1 MTKDSFELI
10 TESPPIKETHKIL
23 NSSLTLVV
31 SFSGGRTSAMMARM
45 IQVSP
50 IYAGRKVIHVYANTG
65 KEKEETLEFIRR
77 CDEEWGFGTVW
88 LEAVISPE
96 KGEGTSFRVV
106 DYKTAIRNT
115 DPMAEGHPFY
125 DLCKK
130 YGIPS
135 NSAPHCTR
143 ELKTKTIRKYLMSI
157 GLTKWEEA
165 WGIRADE
172 PQRATPRGNLVYPMV
187 ELGITEP
194 MVRRFWT
201 AQSFDLGL
209 KDYQGNCDLCF
220 KKSLRKRL
228 TIMRESPSLAAD
240 WSTLEGVQEYGAGK
254 VAHLTFDRNGLTV
267 KDLLIM
273 SKDSKLE
280 EAVDKHDARI
290 AEENQNPWLFELAAE
305 INWDYETTCHCQS
318 T

>member
-1 MTKDSFELI
+1 
-10 TESPPIKETHKIL
+10 
-23 NSSLTLVV
+23 
-31 SFSGGRTSAMMARM
+31 M

-50 IYAGRKVIHVYANTG
+50 IYAGRKIIHVYANTG

-77 CDEEWGFGTVW
+77 CDEEWGFETVW

-115 DPMAEGHPFY
+115 DPMAAGHPFF

-143 ELKTKTIRKYLMSI
+143 ELKTTTIRKYLTSI

-172 PQRATPRGNLVYPMV
+172 PQRATPRGNVVYPMV
-187 ELGITEP
+187 EIGITEP

-201 AQSFDLGL
+201 AQPFDLEL

-228 TIMRESPSLAAD
+228 TILRESPALADD
-240 WSTLEGVQEYGAGK
+240 WSALEGLQKYGRGK
-254 VAHLTFDRNGLTV
+254 VAHLTFDRNGLTL
-267 KDLLIM
+267 KDLLAM
-273 SKDSKLE
+273 SVDPNLE
-280 EAVDKHDARI
+280 QAVDKHDARI
-290 AEENQNPWLFELAAE
+290 AEESRAPWLFEMAAE

>member
-1 MTKDSFELI
+1 MTALNQTLELSQDAAGQSLAA
-10 TESPPIKETHKIL
+10 SPC
-23 NSSLTLVV
+23 SLPLVV

-65 KEKEETLEFIRR
+65 KEREETLEFIRR
-77 CDEEWGFGTVW
+77 CDEEWGFDTVW

-96 KGEGTSFRVV
+96 KGEGTSFKVV

-115 DPMAEGHPFY
+115 DPMAAGHPFF

-143 ELKTKTIRKYLMSI
+143 ELKTKTIRKYLTSI

-172 PQRATPRGNLVYPMV
+172 PQRATPRGNVVYPMV
-187 ELGITEP
+187 EIGITEP

-201 AQSFDLGL
+201 AQPFDLGL

-228 TIMRESPSLAAD
+228 TILRESPALAAD
-240 WSTLEGVQEYGAGK
+240 WSALEGVQEYGSGK
-254 VAHLTFDRNGLTV
+254 VGHLTFDRNGLTM
-267 KDLLIM
+267 KDLLAM
-273 SKDSKLE
+273 SGDPKLE
-280 EAVDKHDARI
+280 QAVDKHDARI
-290 AEENQNPWLFELAAE
+290 AEESRTPWLFEMAAE